1 MLPFNSFF
9 NIFNLIVLT
18 YELQKCFFRDNN
30 ARWMV
35 LSNISLCQSIFKYRV
50 AIISK
55 YTISIAKL
63 KRPSGRITIVENMQ
77 CILNEQFYFDCVT
90 SINLLFLD
98 CSTCART
105 HAHTETK
112 KERQFICILC
122 LLNWIIIYKIAFLLL
137 SQLISIECIA
147 HQSSHNVQSSI
158 REKTTETYIKKKK
171 KNTTSVLVPRDLK
184 LSFWFHLAL
193 FFARF
198 TLSIK
203 FLLWLFAYTFLFHH
217 RHY

>member
-9 NIFNLIVLT
+9 NIFNLIALA
-18 YELQKCFFRDNN
+18 YELQKCFFRDNK

-77 CILNEQFYFDCVT
+77 CISNEQFYFDCAT

-98 CSTCART
+98 CSTYART

-112 KERQFICILC
+112 KDNLYVF
-122 LLNWIIIYKIAFLLL
+122 Y
-137 SQLISIECIA
+137 
-147 HQSSHNVQSSI
+147 
-158 REKTTETYIKKKK
+158 
-171 KNTTSVLVPRDLK
+171 
-184 LSFWFHLAL
+184 
-193 FFARF
+193 
-198 TLSIK
+198 
-203 FLLWLFAYTFLFHH
+203 AY
-217 RHY
+217 